1 MPPAYRIIILRTR
14 KYEMY
19 NLEVVSVAMRP
30 AWRSGNV
37 GEWLSLVEHLVRDQG
52 VGGSNPLSPTT
63 VFNHLHFHDGLEL
76 SPWCRFAGCHRVSVR
91 FNRGLAALGADG
103 GGTHSRHPYE

>member
-52 VGGSNPLSPTT
+52 VGGSNPLSPTNS
-63 VFNHLHFHDGLEL
+63 FQL
-76 SPWCRFAGCHRVSVR
+76 SLRRVRRPPGVLSQM
-91 FNRGLAALGADG
+91 
-103 GGTHSRHPYE
+103 

>member
-52 VGGSNPLSPTT
+52 VGGSNPLSPTNYLNP
-63 VFNHLHFHDGLEL
+63 VIELASFPFPIFPALE
-76 SPWCRFAGCHRVSVR
+76 STWV
-91 FNRGLAALGADG
+91 D
-103 GGTHSRHPYE
+103 